1 MTSQREP
8 HFGDGDGPEP
18 EPMPRS
24 TVVHSQGPRRPRG
37 GGVGVPI
44 LIIALLAATGGS
56 AYFAYTQSEERGRL
70 VTALAA
76 ARQNSQIETL
86 EARGQADQVKKLNT
100 QLNSTQ
106 SARRAA
112 RKKVSGLNA
121 SLRKSAAKVAELE
134 KSMKAAARAVK
145 TARAERDKA
154 RAGKLSAE
162 KNLAQTLRAD
172 SAGDDKVRALQA
184 ALKKAEQTAKDQAA
198 DLARLGKSHEE
209 AETARAAAE
218 EKARTAQRR
227 ADDNI
232 ATAEAEAAQ
241 QAADTAKAVKAA
253 EAAKAARAA
262 KSAATARAA
271 KAAATTKAAKAATAA
286 RAAKAAEAAEA
297 AKAPQ
302 PTAAADLPPG
312 AVVVEESRRV
322 TADGEIRTS
331 APRRT
336 RQSSSFDS
344 VLKAV
349 EEMKL
354 DSGN

>member
-1 MTSQREP
+1 M
-8 HFGDGDGPEP
+8 H
-18 EPMPRS
+18 RS
-24 TVVHSQGPRRPRG
+24 TVVHAQGPRRPRG
-37 GGVGVPI
+37 GGAGVPI

-56 AYFAYTQSEERGRL
+56 AYFAYTQYEERGRL

-86 EARGQADQVKKLNT
+86 EARGKADQVKKLNT

-134 KSMKAAARAVK
+134 KSLKAAAKAVK
-145 TARAERDKA
+145 TAKAERNKA

-162 KNLAQTLRAD
+162 KNLAQALRAD
-172 SAGDDKVRALQA
+172 SAGDAKVRALQA

-209 AETARAAAE
+209 AETARATAE
-218 EKARTAQRR
+218 EKARTARR
-227 ADDNI
+227 RVEDNI

-253 EAAKAARAA
+253 KAARAA
-262 KSAATARAA
+262 KAAATARAA
-271 KAAATTKAAKAATAA
+271 KAAATTKAAEAA
-286 RAAKAAEAAEA
+286 RAARTAAATDTR
-297 AKAPQ
+297 Q
-302 PTAAADLPPG
+302 TTRAADLPPG

-331 APRRT
+331 APRQP

-344 VLKAV
+344 VLKAI

-354 DSGN
+354 DSDN